1 MWKIFV
7 ETNVKTYFCL
17 IFLSFSSPTGI
28 LVIFTLL
35 RAIYLHFIG
44 TLVLS
49 RWQQSIIQLYYRY
62 HFTHLSRGQNGNI
75 IFVNHS
81 CLFFYFFW
89 VVFLLEI
96 LTRQPE
102 QNVFLAVF
110 ASQKLSEHSPP
121 ACNVFYLD
129 KEYYH
134 ASTTT
139 FEYILQFLNFEI
151 NTSIIKCS
159 RIAEMGFSLVE
170 SGVCQKYSQF
180 RKLRQIVCSIRISS
194 AEKRK
199 YPFLFPLWLR
209 NPRYSLELDI
219 SRSKDSAQD
228 WTSAAVRLLQY
239 LYTWIMIKYL
249 HT

>member
-1 MWKIFV
+1 MFIILCAHGPGSVGW
-7 ETNVKTYFCL
+7 NDL
-17 IFLSFSSPTGI
+17 LS
-28 LVIFTLL
+28 LL
-35 RAIYLHFIG
+35 
-44 TLVLS
+44 S
-49 RWQQSIIQLYYRY
+49 NRY

-159 RIAEMGFSLVE
+159 RIAEMFFSLIE
-170 SGVCQKYSQF
+170 SGVCQNIRSF
-180 RKLRQIVCSIRISS
+180 GSCDRLSVAFVFLRQ
-194 AEKRK
+194 KRENI
-199 YPFLFPLWLR
+199 LF
-209 NPRYSLELDI
+209 YSLSGYAILATHW
-219 SRSKDSAQD
+219 S
-228 WTSAAVRLLQY
+228 WTSVARKTLPR
-239 LYTWIMIKYL
+239 TGPPPP
-249 HT
+249 